1 LVVLLSIL
9 AHLLLSIQS
18 SEAGSIKVVFVIIME
33 NTDADQIYGKSK
45 RAPYIN
51 EALMPK
57 YARAV
62 NFNDPLPIKI
72 PSEPHY
78 IWMEAGT
85 NVFPDQTFVSDD
97 DPSISNSTG
106 SSDHLVTLMR
116 NSGSVTWM
124 TYQEDINSKTGLCP
138 VASKFPYVAKHNPFV
153 FFHDVAG
160 KPPSKNSAYCIDH
173 TKPYSSFAADLAAN
187 KMANYVYITPNIC
200 HDMHGDKKRC
210 PKVDRVLA
218 GDKWLASELPRI
230 IDWADKNSGVIFVVW
245 DEGSSTSKIPFL
257 AIGPGVKPGY
267 ASSAEYDHG
276 SLVKSIQE
284 IFNLPILPSVS
295 NKNNLSDIF
304 RADAFP

>member
-1 LVVLLSIL
+1 MTKKLVVLISIF
-9 AHLLLSIQS
+9 ADLLLSIQS
-18 SEAGSIKVVFVIIME
+18 SEAGSTKFAFVVTME
-33 NTDADQIYGKSK
+33 NTDADEIYGKSK

-97 DPSISNSTG
+97 DPSISNSTS

-138 VASKFPYVAKHNPFV
+138 VASNTNP
-153 FFHDVAG
+153 H
-160 KPPSKNSAYCIDH
+160 I
-173 TKPYSSFAADLAAN
+173 
-187 KMANYVYITPNIC
+187 
-200 HDMHGDKKRC
+200 
-210 PKVDRVLA
+210 
-218 GDKWLASELPRI
+218 E
-230 IDWADKNSGVIFVVW
+230 
-245 DEGSSTSKIPFL
+245 
-257 AIGPGVKPGY
+257 
-267 ASSAEYDHG
+267 
-276 SLVKSIQE
+276 
-284 IFNLPILPSVS
+284 
-295 NKNNLSDIF
+295 
-304 RADAFP
+304 